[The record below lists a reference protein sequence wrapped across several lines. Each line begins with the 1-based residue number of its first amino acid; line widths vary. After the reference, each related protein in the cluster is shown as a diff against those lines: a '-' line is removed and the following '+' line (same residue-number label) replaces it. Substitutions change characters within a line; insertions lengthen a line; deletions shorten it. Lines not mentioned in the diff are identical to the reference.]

1 MEEFMNILWG
11 ALGTL
16 VTGLLSWGVAAFAKW
31 ISTKIKDE
39 KVAKAIAE
47 IAEVGSIAVQST
59 YQTYVE
65 NIKGTDMWTEKTQ
78 KQALNK
84 ALEAMKNSLSKET
97 MKWIENNFDNIE
109 EYLINIIESTIYQN
123 KVLNS

>member
-1 MEEFMNILWG
+1 
-11 ALGTL
+11 
-16 VTGLLSWGVAAFAKW
+16 
-31 ISTKIKDE
+31 
-39 KVAKAIAE
+39 
-47 IAEVGSIAVQST
+47 
-59 YQTYVE
+59 
-65 NIKGTDMWTEKTQ
+65 MWTEKTQ

-109 EYLINIIESTIYQN
+109 EYLINIIESTIYQT